1 MRRAAIV
8 FLLLS
13 GFAAS
18 GQTDT
23 SCPLSS
29 AVTVDGNA
37 DEWPMVWVEDG
48 EKTFSYNVCAD
59 DQNLFV
65 RVRIS
70 EFYAKRKAGA
80 FGFTLWF
87 DPSGKK
93 KRKYGLKFPSGGA
106 EAEERMGQ
114 INAEGK
120 PGSSPGEQADYQKKA
135 DRMLI
140 ANLEILELIGLADDP
155 ITATRS
161 GITNGIKVA
170 IDVDPSGSYVYEAI
184 IPFRSYRLSR
194 TTISEL
200 SVGFE
205 TGKLVPPKQK
215 STTKNQTTSPGDLT
229 ASQLSRMQG
238 YQGMQGNPKLL
249 YPSDAWTKLVLKK

>member
-1 MRRAAIV
+1 MRRAIIV
-8 FLLLS
+8 FLIVS

-18 GQTDT
+18 GQTDNP
-23 SCPLSS
+23 CPLSS

-59 DQNLFV
+59 EQNLFV
-65 RVRIS
+65 RLRIN
-70 EFYAKRKAGA
+70 EFFAKRKTGA
-80 FGFTLWF
+80 FGLTLWI

-93 KRKYGLKFPSGGA
+93 KKKYGLKFPAGGA

-120 PGSSPGEQADYQKKA
+120 PGSSSGEQADYQKKA
-135 DRMLI
+135 DRMMI

-170 IDVDPSGSYVYEAI
+170 IDVDPAGSYVYEAI
-184 IPFRSYRLSR
+184 IPFKSYRLSR
-194 TTISEL
+194 ANISEL

-205 TGKLVPPKQK
+205 TGKMVPPKQK
-215 STTKNQTTSPGDLT
+215 STAKNPATAQGDLT
-229 ASQLSRMQG
+229 PSQLSRMQG

-249 YPSDAWTKLVLKK
+249 YSSDVWTKLVLKK